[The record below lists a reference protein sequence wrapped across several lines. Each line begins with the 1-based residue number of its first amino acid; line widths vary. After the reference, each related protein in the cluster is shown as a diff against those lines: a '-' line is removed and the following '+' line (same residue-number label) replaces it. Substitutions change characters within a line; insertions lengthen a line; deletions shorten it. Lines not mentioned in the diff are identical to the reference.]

1 LTAPLS
7 PARAYSARAYY
18 LRSAATEDGFEGDG
32 AEGLNDDGLVASA
45 EACYKAWKGH
55 FEADA

>member
-7 PARAYSARAYY
+7 PARAYSARY
-18 LRSAATEDGFEGDG
+18 LRSAATEDDDEGDG
-32 AEGLNDDGLVASA
+32 AEGLNDDGLMASA
-45 EACYKAWKGH
+45 EACCKAWKGH